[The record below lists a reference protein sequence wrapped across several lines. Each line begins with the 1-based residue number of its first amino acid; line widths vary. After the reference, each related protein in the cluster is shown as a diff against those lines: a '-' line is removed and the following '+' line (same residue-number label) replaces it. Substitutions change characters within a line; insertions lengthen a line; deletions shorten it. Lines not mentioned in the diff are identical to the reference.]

1 MIEKKIQNIQKD
13 IQRIIERCDVH
24 VNSNLPLTEQT
35 AIKELSKQE
44 NITIT
49 RSDKGG
55 EMVVMKA
62 SHLKELCLEHLG
74 DTTTYEKL
82 KKDPSD
88 ALRLKV
94 NKTLKGI
101 LTKHDF
107 STTFINNLQTP
118 TTARTQ
124 HFYGLPKTHKTNLK
138 IRPIVSACGGI
149 FDRLGWFLQQLL
161 KPLLSHVKAHL
172 NSTTDLLA
180 RFNAIEES
188 KLSGTIPISFDV
200 VSLYTNINVEE
211 AIETSLEY
219 ALKHKLN
226 LYGLRTDELFELLHL
241 ILDNNIFE
249 YANTPFKQIRGLAMG
264 NRLSGT
270 LAILTMDRFE
280 CKYIYPVI
288 KPTIYVRYVDDIGTT
303 VQTIEEAHE
312 TLHMMNSKH
321 PTLRFELEAPDAA
334 GFLPI
339 LDLKIKINVDGSM
352 ERKLYTKPANKGIT
366 LNYRSHHPS
375 STKLAVT
382 TNEFDRTLRCSSEEH
397 VEDAVQT
404 TRKKLTANGTPAH
417 VLDRS
422 YARVT
427 KRGKEEKKKNDGKVK
442 KKTPALTLKI
452 PFVSDQINHQ
462 IQRTLA
468 KHDVPARVVN
478 PRGKTI
484 NDLVKCPARNG
495 SVKTCNSKICAAPSL
510 CQRSNV
516 VYIATCSLCG
526 KDYIGMTARKL
537 HDRAREHMLSARKK
551 DDKTALGEH
560 YRDCHAKVETPSIN
574 FQIIKHQPD
583 LLRLHIEEA
592 IAIQKFNPAL
602 NRRRET
608 LGTGFLP

>member
-1 MIEKKIQNIQKD
+1 MIGDIKVTKPALQALAKGPKFAISPQFSREKLQHTVQTEVAALAYAMRWQSAYSLPAQNKQSTSTAVTEQTLPACPFHSDRKEPPRDNPMIEKKIQNIQKD

-118 TTARTQ
+118 PTARTQ
-124 HFYGLPKTHKTNLK
+124 HFYGLPKTYKTNLK

-241 ILDNNIFE
+241 ILDNNILRKRKHAF
-249 YANTPFKQIRGLAMG
+249 
-264 NRLSGT
+264 
-270 LAILTMDRFE
+270 
-280 CKYIYPVI
+280 
-288 KPTIYVRYVDDIGTT
+288 
-303 VQTIEEAHE
+303 QT
-312 TLHMMNSKH
+312 
-321 PTLRFELEAPDAA
+321 
-334 GFLPI
+334 
-339 LDLKIKINVDGSM
+339 
-352 ERKLYTKPANKGIT
+352 
-366 LNYRSHHPS
+366 
-375 STKLAVT
+375 
-382 TNEFDRTLRCSSEEH
+382 
-397 VEDAVQT
+397 
-404 TRKKLTANGTPAH
+404 
-417 VLDRS
+417 
-422 YARVT
+422 
-427 KRGKEEKKKNDGKVK
+427 
-442 KKTPALTLKI
+442 
-452 PFVSDQINHQ
+452 
-462 IQRTLA
+462 
-468 KHDVPARVVN
+468 N
-478 PRGKTI
+478 P
-484 NDLVKCPARNG
+484 
-495 SVKTCNSKICAAPSL
+495 
-510 CQRSNV
+510 
-516 VYIATCSLCG
+516 
-526 KDYIGMTARKL
+526 
-537 HDRAREHMLSARKK
+537 
-551 DDKTALGEH
+551 
-560 YRDCHAKVETPSIN
+560 
-574 FQIIKHQPD
+574 
-583 LLRLHIEEA
+583 
-592 IAIQKFNPAL
+592 
-602 NRRRET
+602 
-608 LGTGFLP
+608 